1 MQTYDHEGLAIAYER
16 AGQGEPVIL
25 LHNGG
30 TSHAIWRDV
39 VPELAR
45 THEVFALDL
54 LGYGA
59 SAQPASGYGLA
70 RYVDILAGFIA
81 ALDLAPVAIAG
92 NCMGSAIALSYA
104 AVKPAA
110 VSALVLINPLTEA
123 TFRAGGLGTLMQVRR
138 SLPTFS
144 QPVIAGLRA
153 LRVPQMFRRRFVRM
167 QLGRIGRE
175 AGLDRDP
182 DLCGCFDS
190 RGQLRALLG
199 VFDDLRSYRALDE
212 LSPEALPPITMV
224 WGLDNHVLSPD
235 AGKRLAE
242 TLRPVHQDWLAG
254 CGHLPMLEA
263 PARVAGIIARALAE
277 RRAAAMTT
285 GRAARTMR

>member
-45 THEVFALDL
+45 THEVF
-54 LGYGA
+54 
-59 SAQPASGYGLA
+59 
-70 RYVDILAGFIA
+70 

-277 RRAAAMTT
+277 RRSGSDDDRSRREDHAMTPGLAPT
-285 GRAARTMR
+285 SATLVRSMR